1 MRISMIVCMARNRTI
16 GRGGSMPWHMPSDL
30 RHFRSVTMGKP
41 VIMGRKTFQSIGRP
55 LPGRTN
61 YVVSRQAG
69 LVIPG
74 VTVVLQVADA
84 LAAAEAAGATEAM
97 ILGGGE
103 IYAQVLAQTDRI
115 YATELHV
122 DIVGDTAFPALDPS
136 VWQASA
142 RVPLATGSKDDYLA
156 DTLVY
161 DRRR

>member
-74 VTVVLQVADA
+74 VTV
-84 LAAAEAAGATEAM
+84 AM